1 LGLKI
6 LLTNDDGVGSPGIL
20 LLAEALR
27 KAGHK
32 VFVFAPASDQSGVSH
47 SITYFHRP
55 CKVIELG
62 EDMWSCE
69 GTPAD
74 CVVLAL
80 MGGIPETPELVI
92 AGINRGVNLGTDIT
106 YSGTAAAARQ
116 GSLCNIPSLALSLA
130 EGESWNWDMAVSFVL
145 DRFEQIL
152 AYWKPHSF
160 INVNIPNKREK
171 PSALVHAFPAFRYYS
186 DCIDIFRA
194 PDGHRYCFAR
204 VEENL
209 AKPEQGSDWAV
220 VEENNASISEIFIH
234 PLMLESVEERTLL
247 KEARAVKE
255 TRGGVLW
262 QGIS

>member
-1 LGLKI
+1 VKI
-6 LLTNDDGVGSPGIL
+6 LLTNDDGVESPGIL

-47 SITYFHRP
+47 SITYYRRS
-55 CKVIELG
+55 CKLIELG

-74 CVVLAL
+74 CVALAL
-80 MGGIPETPELVI
+80 LGGIPETPDVVI
-92 AGINRGVNLGTDIT
+92 AGINRGVNLGTDII

-130 EGESWNWDMAVSFVL
+130 EGEFWNWDMAVSFAL
-145 DRFEQIL
+145 EHFEQIL

-160 INVNIPNKREK
+160 INVNIPNKHEK
-171 PSALVHAFPAFRYYS
+171 PSALVHAFPSFRYYN
-186 DCIDIFRA
+186 DRIDIYRA
-194 PDGHRYCFAR
+194 PDGHRYCFAKI
-204 VEENL
+204 EGNSAE
-209 AKPEQGSDWAV
+209 PEQGSDWAA

-234 PLMLESVEERTLL
+234 PLMLESVEG
-247 KEARAVKE
+247 
-255 TRGGVLW
+255 RGGIL
-262 QGIS
+262 